1 MKKLTRNPQRG
12 SIAGVCHGL
21 GYYFD
26 VDPIL
31 VRAAFIMA
39 GLLFAPAAI
48 AAYIALWIVAPKFQP
63 RKK

>member
-12 SIAGVCHGL
+12 TLGGVCHGL

-31 VRAAFIMA
+31 IRAAFVLA
-39 GLLFAPAAI
+39 GLLMPPFAI
-48 AAYIALWIVAPKFQP
+48 MAYAALWVVTPKFQP